1 MTASDPAKT
10 LPALT
15 LYGREE
21 CHLCHDM
28 IAALRKMQSDVPSG
42 PFTLDIIDVDDD
54 ADLQARYGALVPVLM
69 ADGKEICHYHL
80 DMAALEKVLGCPRTA

>member
-1 MTASDPAKT
+1 MVYA
-10 LPALT
+10 
-15 LYGREE
+15 REE

-28 IAALRKMQSDVPSG
+28 IATLRKMQTDVPLGPYS

-54 ADLQARYGALVPVLM
+54 SDLQARYGALVPVLM

-80 DMAALEKVLGCPRTA
+80 DMAALEQVLGRP